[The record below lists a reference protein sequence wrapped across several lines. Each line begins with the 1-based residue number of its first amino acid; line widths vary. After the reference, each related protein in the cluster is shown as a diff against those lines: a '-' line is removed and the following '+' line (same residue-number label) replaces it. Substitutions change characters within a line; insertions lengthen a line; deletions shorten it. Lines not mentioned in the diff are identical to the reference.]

1 MSRLESVTIHQH
13 FGEITESANET
24 RTTSCMIG
32 ESAAWR
38 AVISTAARLAP
49 LETTACLQGESG
61 TGKEVLAR
69 FIHRS
74 SPRRRGPFLAIN
86 CAALPDELFESEL
99 FGFERGAFT
108 SAQQPKAGQFEL
120 AAGGV
125 LFLDEI
131 AELTPA
137 AQAKILRVLQERE
150 FQRLGGTR
158 SIKADVRVIAA
169 TNRDLRK
176 AVARGAFR
184 ADLYYRVNVFEI
196 HVPPLRHRGED
207 IIPLAR
213 RLLHE
218 FSRTNNAP
226 VTALA
231 PDAVAA
237 LVAHPWPG
245 NVRELQ
251 NVIERAAIVCD
262 GGVIRGCDLMLA
274 REDAAARDSTSLSD
288 LEQRAIA
295 HAMREVNG
303 NRSKAARQLGIS
315 RTQLYTRLRKYGLES
330 TGR

>member
-1 MSRLESVTIHQH
+1 MSRLESVRIHQH
-13 FGEITESANET
+13 FGEITEFANEAP
-24 RTTSCMIG
+24 TTSCMIG

-38 AVISTAARLAP
+38 AVIKTAARLAP

-69 FIHRS
+69 FLHRN

-86 CAALPDELFESEL
+86 CAALPEHLFESEL

-108 SAQQPKAGQFEL
+108 SAEQPKAGQLEL

-131 AELTPA
+131 SELTPA

-150 FQRLGGTR
+150 FRRLGGTR
-158 SIKADVRVIAA
+158 SITVNVRVIVA
-169 TNRDLRK
+169 TNRDLRE
-176 AVARGAFR
+176 AVARAAFR

-196 HVPPLRHRGED
+196 RVPPLRHRGED

-213 RLLHE
+213 RFLHE

-237 LVAHPWPG
+237 LVAYQWPG

-251 NVIERAAIVCD
+251 SAIERASIVCD
-262 GGVIRGCDLMLA
+262 GGVIHESDLMLA
-274 REDAAARDSTSLSD
+274 QEDTVAEDRTRLSD

-315 RTQLYTRLRKYGLES
+315 RTQLYARLRKYGLES
-330 TGR
+330 YGR

>member
-1 MSRLESVTIHQH
+1 MSRLESVTIHQR
-13 FGEITESANET
+13 FGGIAESANEG

-32 ESAAWR
+32 ESGAWR
-38 AVISTAARLAP
+38 AVIDTAARLAP

-69 FIHRS
+69 FLHRN
-74 SPRRRGPFLAIN
+74 SPRRSGPFLAIN
-86 CAALPDELFESEL
+86 CAALPEHLFESEL

-108 SAQQPKAGQFEL
+108 GAQQPKAGQLEL

-131 AELTPA
+131 SELTPA

-150 FQRLGGTR
+150 FRRLGGTR
-158 SIKADVRVIAA
+158 SITVDVRVIVA
-169 TNRDLRK
+169 TNQDLRQ

-196 HVPPLRHRGED
+196 RVPPLRHRGED

-213 RLLHE
+213 RFLYE

-237 LVAHPWPG
+237 LIAYPWPG

-262 GGVIRGCDLMLA
+262 AGVIHESDLVLA
-274 REDAAARDSTSLSD
+274 QADTVAEDRTRLSD

-315 RTQLYTRLRKYGLES
+315 RTQLYARLRKYGLES
-330 TGR
+330 AGR

>member
-1 MSRLESVTIHQH
+1 M
-13 FGEITESANET
+13 
-24 RTTSCMIG
+24 
-32 ESAAWR
+32 
-38 AVISTAARLAP
+38 
-49 LETTACLQGESG
+49 
-61 TGKEVLAR
+61 
-69 FIHRS
+69 S
-74 SPRRRGPFLAIN
+74 SPTLL
-86 CAALPDELFESEL
+86 LPLPEHLFESEL

-108 SAQQPKAGQFEL
+108 SAQQPKAGQLEL

-131 AELTPA
+131 SELTPA

-150 FQRLGGTR
+150 FRRLGGTR
-158 SIKADVRVIAA
+158 SITVNVRVIVA
-169 TNRDLRK
+169 TNRDLRE
-176 AVARGAFR
+176 AVARAAFR

-196 HVPPLRHRGED
+196 RVPPLRHRGED

-213 RLLHE
+213 RFLDE

-237 LVAHPWPG
+237 LVAYPWPG

-262 GGVIRGCDLMLA
+262 GGVIHESDLMLA
-274 REDAAARDSTSLSD
+274 QDDTVVEGRTRLSD

-295 HAMREVNG
+295 RAMRGVNG

-315 RTQLYTRLRKYGLES
+315 RTQLYARLRQSRLEN
-330 TGR
+330 

>member
-13 FGEITESANET
+13 FSEITECANQV
-24 RTTSCMIG
+24 RTTSSMIG
-32 ESAAWR
+32 ESGAWR
-38 AVISTAARLAP
+38 AVINTAARLAP

-69 FIHRS
+69 FLHRN

-86 CAALPDELFESEL
+86 CAALPEHLFESEL

-108 SAQQPKAGQFEL
+108 SAQQPKVGQLEL

-131 AELTPA
+131 SELTPA

-150 FQRLGGTR
+150 FRRLGGTR
-158 SIKADVRVIAA
+158 SITVNVRVIVA
-169 TNRDLRK
+169 TNRDLRE

-196 HVPPLRHRGED
+196 RVPALRHRGED

-213 RLLHE
+213 RFLHE
-218 FSRTNNAP
+218 FSRTNNTP
-226 VTALA
+226 VATLA
-231 PDAVAA
+231 PAAVAA
-237 LVAHPWPG
+237 LVAYRWPG

-262 GGVIRGCDLMLA
+262 GGVIHKRDLMLA
-274 REDAAARDSTSLSD
+274 HEDTVADRTRLSD
-288 LEQRAIA
+288 LEHRAIA
-295 HAMREVNG
+295 DAMREVNG

-315 RTQLYTRLRKYGLES
+315 RTQLYARLRKYGLERS
-330 TGR
+330 GR